1 MTDETTSVK
10 PLHQAYCR
18 LTGLDLTMLMRHVF
32 AWRAFQEHGWGEAE
46 LKLVIPMVKADIKA
60 RKTWDKALDFRNFI
74 ERDDEF
80 AEHLARAKSQAR
92 APKSTPR
99 DRILAQT
106 GHAVTQKETVRT
118 AAQIMAEM
126 KALED
131 WRKMK
136 ESLG

>member
-1 MTDETTSVK
+1 MTDETLSVS

-92 APKSTPR
+92 TPKPVPMGR
-99 DRILAQT
+99 VLHQT
-106 GHAVTQKETVRT
+106 GHSAKPKPDSVRS
-118 AAQIMAEM
+118 AAEIIAANL
-126 KALED
+126 ALAKFREFKD
-131 WRKMK
+131 
-136 ESLG
+136 SL